1 MLDLIITKIFDGAI
15 GGAMSIL
22 AEAVKRKNQEQ
33 LSKHQQTREKDRNH
47 SKPKPIRAAFKAPL
61 PVLRDA
67 LQDHITEVQT
77 WSKVLRFSD
86 LRGIKSVAQVYV
98 ELDTYL
104 MPLSTHANEI
114 EREHTQPLLQAIK
127 NSPSH
132 CVILGT
138 AGAGKTTSLQKIC
151 ADGFAS
157 GKLFLNNNFPILVKL
172 RTLTNDAENS
182 PLITEMC
189 RLLALQ
195 AEFSGDD
202 NAKLDEGFLQDIKQ
216 RVLVRYIDDLN
227 VAILLDGFDELASEA
242 LKANVEK
249 DISYLIGNLKTS
261 KILITSRSSDFR
273 YKFSELQKYEIAPLR
288 REQIAMF
295 AERWLQSEEKA
306 SDFLTKVFSSPFADT
321 TIRPL
326 TVAHLCAI
334 YERIQDIPEK
344 PKSVYRRVV
353 QLLLED
359 WDSQRQIKRP
369 SAYANFDNDR
379 KFEVLANLAYY
390 LTAELRQ
397 LRFSHESLKEA
408 YIEIHRDHG
417 LPASQGIQ
425 IVGELESHSGL
436 ILESGHGHFEFAHKS
451 IQEYLAA
458 DYIVRLPALSLISDK
473 VPLLSNELA
482 IATALSSRPAS
493 FLAELFLKVVD
504 LERQSASWLATYLTR
519 LAQEKPDLQIGTS
532 TYSAIAVMH
541 LISRSDISN
550 DVATLL
556 SAALPENTLKLIGVY
571 YQHSGKDVQYSS
583 FRRMSTHSH
592 QYRLPDQLRIPT
604 SLFQSLS

>member
-1 MLDLIITKIFDGAI
+1 MLEILISKIFDSAI
-15 GGAMSIL
+15 GGATSIL
-22 AEAVKRKNQEQ
+22 TEAVRRKNKEQ
-33 LSKHQQTREKDRNH
+33 LSKYEQTREKDRKQ

-61 PVLRDA
+61 PVLRNA
-67 LQDHITEVQT
+67 LQEHITEVQT
-77 WSKVLRFSD
+77 WSKVLKFSD

-104 MPLSTHANEI
+104 MPLSTHASEI
-114 EREHTQPLLQAIK
+114 EKEHTQPLLEAIK

-151 ADGFAS
+151 ADGFAT
-157 GKLFLNNNFPILVKL
+157 GKLFLNNNFPILIKL
-172 RTLTNDAENS
+172 RTLTNDTEHS

-195 AEFSGDD
+195 AEFIGDD
-202 NAKLDEGFLQDIKQ
+202 DAKLEEGFLQDIKQ
-216 RVLVRYIDDLN
+216 RVLTRYIDDLN
-227 VAILLDGFDELASEA
+227 VAILLDGFDELASETLRA
-242 LKANVEK
+242 SVEK
-249 DISYLIGNLKTS
+249 DIGYLINHLKIS
-261 KILITSRSSDFR
+261 KILITSRSIDFR
-273 YKFSELQKYEIAPLR
+273 YKFAELPKYEIAPLK
-288 REQIAMF
+288 REQIATF
-295 AERWLQSEEKA
+295 AERWLQSKDKA
-306 SDFLTKVFSSPFADT
+306 TDFLTKVFSSPFSDT

-369 SAYANFDNDR
+369 SVYANFDNDR
-379 KFEVLANLAYY
+379 KFEVLAHLAYY

-397 LRFSHESLKEA
+397 LRFSHESLKKA
-408 YIEIHRDHG
+408 YIDIHRDHG
-417 LPASQGIQ
+417 LPEAQGIQ
-425 IVGELESHSGL
+425 IIGELESHSGL

-458 DYIVRLPALSLISDK
+458 DYIVRLPLLSLIEDK
-473 VPLLSNELA
+473 VALLSNELA

-493 FLAELFLKVVD
+493 FLVELFLKIVD
-504 LERQSASWLATYLTR
+504 LERQSAGWLATYLTR
-519 LAQEKPDLQIGTS
+519 LAQEKPDLQIGAS
-532 TYSAIAVMH
+532 TYSAVAVMH
-541 LISRSDISN
+541 LISRSDTPN
-550 DVATLL
+550 ELMKLL
-556 SAALPENTLKLIGVY
+556 SAALPVNTLKLISAY
-571 YQHSGKDVQYSS
+571 YQLSGKDVQYSS
-583 FRRMSTHSH
+583 FRRMSSSR

-604 SLFQSLS
+604 ALFHSLS